1 VSLTA
6 MAMPDDGLPAAQ
18 QIMGLLASLEDES
31 PDVRLRASGC
41 LYWAVAE
48 TFVTHSTV
56 AFPSILR
63 ARAAAERRAERWVQ
77 INLQQVLSLYG
88 VAAIP
93 HLVEDLRSPAR
104 ELRSGAAIS
113 LGMMGAAGREALEPL
128 RRAHAVETDTLVGHY
143 MAGAIQAVQ
152 R

>member
-1 VSLTA
+1 MT
-6 MAMPDDGLPAAQ
+6 MPDDTVPASQ
-18 QIMGLLASLEDES
+18 QIMGLLASLEDDS

-48 TFVTHSTV
+48 TFVTHSTI

-63 ARAAAERRAERWVQ
+63 ARAAAAARAERWVQ

-93 HLVEDLRSPAR
+93 HLVEDLRSTAR

-128 RRAHAVETDTLVGHY
+128 RRAHAAETDTLVGHY
-143 MAGAIQAVQ
+143 LAGAIQAVQ

>member
-1 VSLTA
+1 VSLTPV
-6 MAMPDDGLPAAQ
+6 AMPDEGLPAVQ

-48 TFVTHSTV
+48 TFVTHSTI

-63 ARAAAERRAERWVQ
+63 ARAAAEARAERWVQ
-77 INLQQVLSLYG
+77 INLQQVLSLFG
-88 VAAIP
+88 VASIP
-93 HLVEDLRSPAR
+93 HLVADLGSPAR

-113 LGMMGAAGREALEPL
+113 LGMMGVAGREAVEPL
-128 RRAHAVETDTLVGHY
+128 RRALAVETDTLVGHY
-143 MAGAIQAVQ
+143 LAGALQAVQ